1 MADENREHVHLVVDA
16 DRKDEWE
23 SYWRDHPNYSSLS
36 ELIRDSVNK
45 QISGEFEASEE
56 KYDEVVDELSNMRQ
70 QIARVDSQQ
79 KELLQQNIDS
89 GEMENMLSTVMN
101 QMSEFMQ
108 PDNSGGENDDG

>member
-1 MADENREHVHLVVDA
+1 MADKDREHVHLVVDA

-45 QISGEFEASEE
+45 QISGEFEAGEE

-70 QIARVDSQQ
+70 QVARVDSQQ
-79 KELLQQNIDS
+79 KKLIEQNIDS
-89 GEMENMLSTVMN
+89 GEMENMLSTIMN
-101 QMSEFMQ
+101 QMRELQQ
-108 PDNSGGENDDG
+108 PDEGGENNG